1 MPKPHKARHL
11 RLMPLEVMLRS
22 TRVFN
27 AVSVPRPARSPRHA
41 CIDAAATSRCR
52 RKGTPAPVAGGGWGI
67 QAPQTAMVARR
78 AHHEPAPGNEVRLCI
93 PCGMRLVKRENS
105 GFGTCVFQSPH
116 PLRDATFATIC
127 VTSCATYFNP
137 HTPCEM
143 RRLVGDVGHHC
154 HLISIPT
161 PHAGCDSSGTFDH
174 ISPSSFQSPHP
185 LRDATATIMARPVVV
200 AQHLGKQELHACKIR
215 RGDSFPAPIPVR
227 TFLMHHA
234 HPMLAL
240 RHAKERPPEGGR
252 RASQRRRYATFV
264 FGFSC
269 SLDFPKNTSY
279 QHRKQ

>member
-1 MPKPHKARHL
+1 M
-11 RLMPLEVMLRS
+11 
-22 TRVFN
+22 
-27 AVSVPRPARSPRHA
+27 
-41 CIDAAATSRCR
+41 
-52 RKGTPAPVAGGGWGI
+52 
-67 QAPQTAMVARR
+67 
-78 AHHEPAPGNEVRLCI
+78 
-93 PCGMRLVKRENS
+93 
-105 GFGTCVFQSPH
+105 
-116 PLRDATFATIC
+116 RDATEATHEI
-127 VTSCATYFNP
+127 VMA
-137 HTPCEM
+137 EK
-143 RRLVGDVGHHC
+143 
-154 HLISIPT
+154 ISIP
-161 PHAGCDSSGTFDH
+161 AS
-174 ISPSSFQSPHP
+174 